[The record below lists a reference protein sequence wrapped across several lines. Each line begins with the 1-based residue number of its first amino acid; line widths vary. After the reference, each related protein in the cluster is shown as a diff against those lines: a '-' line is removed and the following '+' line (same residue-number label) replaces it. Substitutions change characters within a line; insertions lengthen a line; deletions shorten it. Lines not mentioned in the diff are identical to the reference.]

1 MSFAVRDRAI
11 AALLEIT
18 ESEAN
23 LAGDRVDA
31 AELILK
37 DEQVR
42 ADDDS
47 TQRIA
52 ALTHEVEKLR
62 GSKK

>member
-42 ADDDS
+42 ADDDT

-52 ALTHEVEKLR
+52 ALTHEVEQLR